1 MPSKTKLPNLRID
14 LIGRVPPE
22 KGGSGCTLP
31 LPEQKSGELR
41 CHPSRNP
48 CYSTPLHYS
57 QMNTLS

>member
-31 LPEQKSGELR
+31 LPEKNRESSAAIPHAIPATQHLCIIAK
-41 CHPSRNP
+41 
-48 CYSTPLHYS
+48 
-57 QMNTLS
+57 